1 MRMKRTRQE
10 KIDRIVDRIKSDKMP
25 GQGQLG
31 IEMEHMIVDRETGQR
46 IFYEG
51 QPGVLEILEELAQ
64 MPGLEPVRINGHIAG
79 VRNED
84 MAVSIEPGAQF
95 ELSIPQ
101 ARDIKTLEERAQKGY
116 NLLLPVLEKYGYGM
130 MALGAD
136 PDNQALD
143 VPIIAKERYR
153 IMNNWLGAHGPHSR
167 KMMRLS
173 CALQVSIDYFGPE
186 DFQKKYRILTAM
198 VPILYT
204 LTDTVSRLSGNKLDK
219 FNARQEIWRGTDP
232 DRTGLI
238 PTSFEEDFSFASY
251 ADWLLD
257 RVILF
262 RLEGEEEV
270 ETGDMTLSQAMD
282 QAESEEEWGGL
293 IDQALGIVFPDIRVK
308 GFLEIRPMDALPLD
322 LSLAVTAMIKGL
334 FYDMNNLD
342 RLDRKFKTVSIDLV
356 ERGMD
361 SGRDNGIHGYYL
373 SDYFANWGI
382 KLLDLAQEG
391 LSEEEKAYLAP
402 LRNLWSHLETPR
414 ISYEKTEEEEGWEGL
429 RRILLARRKEGVR

>member
-10 KIDRIVDRIKSDKMP
+10 KIDRIVDRIKSDKKP
-25 GQGQLG
+25 DQGQVG
-31 IEMEHMIVDRETGQR
+31 IEMEHFIVDRASGRR

-64 MPGLEPVRINGHIAG
+64 MPVLEPVRINGHIAG
-79 VRNED
+79 VRNEE

-95 ELSIPQ
+95 EVSLTQSPDLKVLEDR
-101 ARDIKTLEERAQKGY
+101 ARRAY
-116 NLLLPVLEKYGYGM
+116 EVLLPVLEKYGYGM
-130 MALGAD
+130 MALGVD
-136 PDNQALD
+136 PDNRALE

-153 IMNNWLGAHGPHSR
+153 IMNDWLGAHGPHSR

-186 DFQKKYRILTAM
+186 DFRKKYRVLTAL

-204 LTDTVSRLSGNKLDK
+204 LTDSVSRMGGEKRDK

-232 DRTGLI
+232 DRTGLV
-238 PTSFEEDFSFASY
+238 PTTFDEDFSYASY

-262 RLEGEEEV
+262 RVEGGQEE
-270 ETGDMTLSQAMD
+270 ETGDLTLSQAMD
-282 QAESEEEWGGL
+282 RAESEEEWAGL

-308 GFLEIRPMDALPLD
+308 GFLEVRPMDALPLD
-322 LSLAVTAMIKGL
+322 LSLAVTALVKGL
-334 FYDMNNLD
+334 FYDPQNLD
-342 RLDRKFKTVSIDLV
+342 RLDRKFNTVSIDLV

-382 KLLDLAQEG
+382 KFLDLAHEG
-391 LSEEEKAYLAP
+391 LPEEERAYLAP
-402 LRNLWSHLETPR
+402 LRELWSHLETPR
-414 ISYEKTEEEEGWEGL
+414 TYYEKVEEEKGWDGL
-429 RRILLARRKEGVR
+429 REILLAKTKD

>member
-10 KIDRIVDRIKSDKMP
+10 KIDRIVDRIKSDKKP
-25 GQGQLG
+25 GQGQVG
-31 IEMEHMIVDRETGQR
+31 IEMEHFIVDRASGRR

-79 VRNED
+79 VRNEE

-95 ELSIPQ
+95 EVSLTQSPDLKVLEDRARRAYEVLLS
-101 ARDIKTLEERAQKGY
+101 
-116 NLLLPVLEKYGYGM
+116 VLEKYGYGM
-130 MALGAD
+130 MALGVD
-136 PDNQALD
+136 PDNLALE

-153 IMNNWLGAHGPHSR
+153 IMNDWLGAHGPHSR

-186 DFQKKYRILTAM
+186 DFRKKYRVLTAL

-204 LTDTVSRLSGNKLDK
+204 LTDSVSRIGGEKRDK

-232 DRTGLI
+232 DRTGLV
-238 PTSFEEDFSFASY
+238 PTAFDEDFSYASY

-262 RLEGEEEV
+262 RVEGGQEV
-270 ETGDMTLSQAMD
+270 ETGDLTLSQAMD
-282 QAESEEEWGGL
+282 RADPEEEWAGL

-308 GFLEIRPMDALPLD
+308 GFLEVRPMDALPLD
-322 LSLAVTAMIKGL
+322 LSLAVTALVKGL
-334 FYDMNNLD
+334 FYDPQNLD

-382 KLLDLAQEG
+382 KLLDLAHEG
-391 LSEEEKAYLAP
+391 LPEEERAYLAP
-402 LRNLWSHLETPR
+402 LRELWSHLETPR
-414 ISYEKTEEEEGWEGL
+414 TYYEKVEGEEGWDGL
-429 RRILLARRKEGVR
+429 REILLAKTKD

>member
-10 KIDRIVDRIKSDKMP
+10 KIDRIVDRIKSDKKP
-25 GQGQLG
+25 DQGQVG
-31 IEMEHMIVDRETGQR
+31 IEMEHFIVDRASGRR

-79 VRNED
+79 VRNEE

-95 ELSIPQ
+95 EVSLTQSPDLKVLEDR
-101 ARDIKTLEERAQKGY
+101 ARRAY
-116 NLLLPVLEKYGYGM
+116 EVLLPVLEKYGYGM
-130 MALGAD
+130 MALGVD
-136 PDNQALD
+136 PDNRALE

-153 IMNNWLGAHGPHSR
+153 IMNDWLGAHGPHSR

-186 DFQKKYRILTAM
+186 DFRKKYRVLTAL

-204 LTDTVSRLSGNKLDK
+204 LTDSVSRMGGEKRDK

-232 DRTGLI
+232 DRTGLV
-238 PTSFEEDFSFASY
+238 PTAFDEDFSYASY

-262 RLEGEEEV
+262 RVEGGQEV
-270 ETGDMTLSQAMD
+270 ETGDLTLSQAMD
-282 QAESEEEWGGL
+282 RAESEEEWAGL

-308 GFLEIRPMDALPLD
+308 GFLEVRPMDALPLD
-322 LSLAVTAMIKGL
+322 LSLAVTALVKGL
-334 FYDMNNLD
+334 FYDPRNLD
-342 RLDRKFKTVSIDLV
+342 RLDRKFNTVSIDLV

-382 KLLDLAQEG
+382 KLLDLAHEG
-391 LSEEEKAYLAP
+391 LPEEERAYLNP
-402 LRNLWSHLETPR
+402 LRELWSHLETPR
-414 ISYEKTEEEEGWEGL
+414 TYYEKVEEEKGWDGL
-429 RRILLARRKEGVR
+429 REILLAKTKD